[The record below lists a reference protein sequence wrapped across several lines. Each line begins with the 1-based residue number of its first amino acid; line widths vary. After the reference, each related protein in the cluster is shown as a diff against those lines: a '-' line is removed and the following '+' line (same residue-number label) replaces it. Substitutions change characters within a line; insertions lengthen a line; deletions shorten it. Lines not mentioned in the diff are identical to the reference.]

1 MKTLRPALAL
11 AFLLLLPALVA
22 QTRARHAAAIAAAA
36 ATIDHGTLAA
46 RIDTI
51 LADPALSH
59 AVFGISVVTLDGQP
73 LYALNEARLFT
84 PASTA
89 KLTTTA
95 AVFALL
101 PADTLTWT
109 TSVVAGGPVDD
120 AGTLHGD
127 LLVLGVGDPTISTRH
142 YPYTEPGTTPAPDA
156 AQSQTGQF
164 QTTPPETSAT
174 ILDLLAEQVEQAGV
188 RTIDGN
194 VVGDDSYFLHESYG
208 QDWSWDDLQWGYGAP
223 VSALT
228 VNDNTVE
235 LNLAADPLR
244 PGVLTA
250 AWSPN
255 LDYYTLENAAVFA
268 APGEA
273 AHPGVE
279 RHPGSLMVRAWG
291 TLPPNGLHVGMAIQD
306 PADYTA
312 AMFADALHSRGILI
326 TGAAVSAHREPADT
340 GQFAAQRELPVRLT
354 RSTLSTVAAPLN
366 DRRQLA
372 AHISVPLAEDVTWTN
387 KNSLN
392 LHAELYLRM
401 LGKLEGGDGS
411 FVEGARVVRQFLSD
425 VGISDNDFFLYDGSG
440 LSPDD
445 RIAPRAFTQ
454 LLTWAAHQPWGR
466 TWRET
471 LPIAGV
477 DGTLANRFR
486 TSPLQGRMWAKTGT
500 LDETN
505 ALAGYLTAAS
515 GKTLAF
521 AIVVNGRRPGS
532 PAESL
537 AVDRIA
543 EAIAAAD

>member
-1 MKTLRPALAL
+1 L
-11 AFLLLLPALVA
+11 
-22 QTRARHAAAIAAAA
+22 
-36 ATIDHGTLAA
+36 
-46 RIDTI
+46 
-51 LADPALSH
+51 
-59 AVFGISVVTLDGQP
+59 
-73 LYALNEARLFT
+73 
-84 PASTA
+84 
-89 KLTTTA
+89 
-95 AVFALL
+95 
-101 PADTLTWT
+101 
-109 TSVVAGGPVDD
+109 
-120 AGTLHGD
+120 
-127 LLVLGVGDPTISTRH
+127 
-142 YPYTEPGTTPAPDA
+142 
-156 AQSQTGQF
+156 
-164 QTTPPETSAT
+164 
-174 ILDLLAEQVEQAGV
+174 
-188 RTIDGN
+188 
-194 VVGDDSYFLHESYG
+194 
-208 QDWSWDDLQWGYGAP
+208 
-223 VSALT
+223 
-228 VNDNTVE
+228 
-235 LNLAADPLR
+235 
-244 PGVLTA
+244 
-250 AWSPN
+250 
-255 LDYYTLENAAVFA
+255 
-268 APGEA
+268 
-273 AHPGVE
+273 
-279 RHPGSLMVRAWG
+279 
-291 TLPPNGLHVGMAIQD
+291 AIQD

-326 TGAAVSAHREPADT
+326 TGASVSAHRESADT
-340 GQFAAQRELPVRLT
+340 GQFAAQRELPVQLT
-354 RSTLSTVAAPLN
+354 RSTLSTVVAPLN
-366 DRRQLA
+366 DRRVLA

-411 FVEGARVVRQFLSD
+411 FAEGARVVRQFLSD

-454 LLTWAAHQPWGR
+454 LLAWASHQPWGR
-466 TWRET
+466 TWRDT

-532 PAESL
+532 PAEST

>member
-1 MKTLRPALAL
+1 MKLLRPALAL
-11 AFLLLLPALVA
+11 AFLLLLPTPWLAA
-22 QTRARHAAAIAAAA
+22 QTRARPAAEQSGPLAERIAA
-36 ATIDHGTLAA
+36 
-46 RIDTI
+46 I

-73 LYALNEARLFT
+73 LYALNDTRLFT

-95 AVFALL
+95 AAFALL
-101 PADTLTWT
+101 PVQSLTWT
-109 TSVVAGGPVDD
+109 TNVVASGPVD
-120 AGTLHGD
+120 AGGTLHGD
-127 LLVLGVGDPTISTRH
+127 LVLLGVGDPTISTRH
-142 YPYTEPGTTPAPDA
+142 YPYIEPGAAPPPDA
-156 AQSQTGQF
+156 GQIQTGPL
-164 QTTPPETSAT
+164 QTSTT

-194 VVGDDSYFLHESYG
+194 VVGDDSYFLDQPYG
-208 QDWSWDDLQWGYGAP
+208 QDWSWDDLQWSYGAP

-235 LNLAADPLR
+235 LNLIADPQK
-244 PGVLTA
+244 PGAVLA
-250 AWSPN
+250 AWSPSI
-255 LDYYTLENAAVFA
+255 DYYTLENATTFA

-279 RHPGSLMVRAWG
+279 RRPGSLMVRAWG
-291 TLPPNGLHVGMAIQD
+291 TLPPNGLHVGMAIED
-306 PADYTA
+306 PADFTA
-312 AMFADALHSRGILI
+312 ALFADALHSRGITI
-326 TGAAVSAHREPADT
+326 TGAAVSAHRYDT
-340 GQFAAQRELPVRLT
+340 GTGKFTAEREQPVQLL
-354 RSTLSTVAAPLN
+354 RSGLSTVAAPLN
-366 DRRQLA
+366 DRRLLA
-372 AHISVPLAEDVTWTN
+372 SHISVPFALDAAWTN

-392 LHAELYLRM
+392 LHAELYLRL
-401 LGKLEGGDGS
+401 LGKLEAGDGS
-411 FVEGARVVRQFLSD
+411 FAQGSRVVRQFLSD
-425 VGISDNDFFLYDGSG
+425 VGISDSDFFLYDGSG

-454 LLTWAAHQPWGR
+454 LLTWAAHQPWAR
-466 TWRET
+466 VWRDT

-477 DGTLANRFR
+477 DGTLASRFR
-486 TSPLQGRMWAKTGT
+486 NSPLAGRMWAKTGT

-505 ALAGYLTAAS
+505 ALAGYLTTAS

-521 AIVVNGRRPGS
+521 AIMVNGRRPGS
-532 PAESL
+532 PAESQ